1 MASTSVELEKILQ
14 SCLEDIQAGRETLE
28 TALAQRPTLSA
39 QLRPELEAA
48 NLIWQMSGVFDPR
61 PGYISASRGRLV
73 EQILREAQPS
83 ERQDWGR
90 YSFFD
95 LITSLRF
102 NSAFWLRMVAVMI
115 LVIFVL
121 WGSRGVAQASYTALP
136 GDSLYGVKMG
146 LEDATMALS
155 FNRVSDANLHIEF
168 ARQRLLE
175 MQMLTLEGRYDEIAP
190 AAHRFEYHLDQALQV
205 MNELPGK
212 DPRNLKILV
221 NSMQDAVTR
230 QTHFMDFL
238 SESVPADTKLVF
250 DRVTSVSNKGL
261 STANDLLTSNLGIPT
276 NISAAERFVSISIQQ
291 W

>member
-1 MASTSVELEKILQ
+1 MASTSVELEQILQ

-28 TALAQRPTLSA
+28 TALAQRPALSA
-39 QLRPELEAA
+39 QLRPQLEAA

-73 EQILREAQPS
+73 EQIQREAQPS
-83 ERQDWGR
+83 ERRRWGC

-95 LITSLRF
+95 LISSLRF
-102 NSAFWLRMVAVMI
+102 NPAFWLRMVAVMI
-115 LVIFVL
+115 LVTFAL
-121 WGSRGVAQASYTALP
+121 WGTRGIAQASYTALP
-136 GDSLYGVKMG
+136 GDSLYRVKMG
-146 LEDATMALS
+146 MEDATMALS
-155 FNRVSDANLHIEF
+155 FNPVSDANLHIEF

-190 AAHRFEYHLDQALQV
+190 AAHKFEYHLDQALKE

-250 DRVTSVSNKGL
+250 DRVTSVANEGL
-261 STANDLLTSNLGIPT
+261 STANDLLTSDLGIPT
-276 NISAAERFVSISIQQ
+276 NVSAAEGFVSIS
-291 W
+291 